1 MAAAYA
7 ATNTLMDPGTMGV
20 GGRLNDDAA
29 PARHLTISGPV
40 EVDRPQSSSSSLS
53 SQQPSPRTPLPP
65 PNPPFV
71 FPPRSPSAASVAFW
85 GANGQ
90 RPRSAIESSQRQ
102 LDFSCGPDGPGGWGA
117 RARRSPAL
125 PDFSFNPG
133 ATLSPDSASD
143 SRQPRSPGLPDF
155 TFNPSGRHGSESA
168 LHNRPVSPLSPLPPP
183 ARGSHRRG
191 GSEFVGGHIRNGN
204 SITVTNTS
212 PTRPESLQV
221 SPSPTLTPVDPSPQ
235 RRGRHAH
242 RRSAAISSH
251 DLSMILKPSNTPNP
265 SAGNS
270 APTTPADAKDKYPPL
285 AEAPVIEPQ
294 APEPSV
300 PSESKPEEKPS
311 HNDED
316 DAQPPSDPSGP
327 VDVTDKPISRA
338 RVGFS
343 DTLEYIPRPL
353 SLISMDTTSTMAGRT
368 GHSVTSSISSIISLA
383 TSTATSD
390 RDVASPRATQAGKQG
405 DPISD
410 YRPSTAGAV
419 LERTPSLHAIILDE
433 VSSPRRRNSIP
444 LLNAL
449 PPTAPTS
456 ASEPSPIKT
465 PKRWSFF
472 GLESLAL
479 PGSPAK
485 PRPHS
490 AGSAE
495 MATKTFRAVAP
506 CPEATPIEGAIEPC
520 DAPPKKRSSKKK
532 EKREKKEK
540 KVKLWA
546 GAILT
551 RKPKPSK
558 SRSGRRRSLTPP
570 IPPRMDLDLGVHPGE
585 YYVNYS
591 PDPATAPM
599 VMITAPPADA
609 DLPSPRAM
617 SDDET
622 SYPMIDLDAALGP
635 FNTPS
640 TRDPAWDAA
649 QRTGATP
656 KRRLHSAAGLRGFS
670 GPGMHYHRRTES
682 APEMPPFEG
691 GRAGIHRFGSSST
704 MADVFEEDEEEDDDD
719 EAGSSSTSEESAPD
733 SDSRSVSDDAATPTQ
748 EVDLGPK
755 TSRDSFPSPA
765 ALTALDRKGSGASLE
780 VPPPVSRAR
789 TNTSSSSLHEEIIF
803 QEAPFQKAVDQGRI
817 YETYVDSDSAAPSP
831 RRILTRDSSL
841 ADVQTMNLPA
851 PVLTPLSPFSG
862 SHSSPFPS
870 PRSPMSFDQHRV
882 STAPSSV
889 ADENN
894 FQSLLMGEPGPE
906 VVRISVDLPSLTD
919 SISTTTREMNFPGVR
934 PRNMP
939 FHDQRPASFTST
951 AFGRRRSSLASLSR
965 LISSA
970 HGERSKLSVEVPLE
984 ADAEKKP
991 KVSRSRRLSKMM
1003 QFWKPKESTKT

>member
-7 ATNTLMDPGTMGV
+7 ANNMLMDPGTMGV
-20 GGRLNDDAA
+20 GGRLNDDTVH
-29 PARHLTISGPV
+29 ARHLTISGPI

-85 GANGQ
+85 GASGQ
-90 RPRSAIESSQRQ
+90 RPRSAIESNQRQ
-102 LDFSCGPDGPGGWGA
+102 LDFSCGPDGPSGWGT

-168 LHNRPVSPLSPLPPP
+168 LLNRPVSPLSTLPPS
-183 ARGSHRRG
+183 ARGTHRRG
-191 GSEFVGGHIRNGN
+191 GSEFVGGHLRNGN
-204 SITVTNTS
+204 SITVMNTS

-221 SPSPTLTPVDPSPQ
+221 SPSPSLTPVDPSPQ

-251 DLSMILKPSNTPNP
+251 DLSVILKPSNNPNP
-265 SAGNS
+265 SAGSN
-270 APTTPADAKDKYPPL
+270 APATPADPKDKYPPL
-285 AEAPVIEPQ
+285 AEAPVIQPQ
-294 APEPSV
+294 APQ
-300 PSESKPEEKPS
+300 PSELAASKLEEKPIR
-311 HNDED
+311 NNED
-316 DAQPPSDPSGP
+316 DEQPPTDLPSP
-327 VDVTDKPISRA
+327 ADVTDKPISRA

-353 SLISMDTTSTMAGRT
+353 SLISTDTTSTMAGRN

-390 RDVASPRATQAGKQG
+390 RDMASPRAAHVGKQG
-405 DPISD
+405 DLLSD

-419 LERTPSLHAIILDE
+419 LERTPSLHAIILDD

-444 LLNAL
+444 LLNGL
-449 PPTAPTS
+449 PPATAAS

-495 MATKTFRAVAP
+495 MATKNFRAVAP
-506 CPEATPIEGAIEPC
+506 YPEAMAVEGAMELSDPL
-520 DAPPKKRSSKKK
+520 PKKRSGKKK
-532 EKREKKEK
+532 EKKEKKEK

-551 RKPKPSK
+551 RKPKSQK
-558 SRSGRRRSLTPP
+558 SRSGRRRSMTPP
-570 IPPRMDLDLGVHPGE
+570 IPPRMDLDFDDHPDE

-591 PDPATAPM
+591 QHPATAPM
-599 VMITAPPADA
+599 VMITGPPTDA
-609 DLPSPRAM
+609 DLAGPCAM

-640 TRDPAWDAA
+640 ARDPAWDAA

-656 KRRLHSAAGLRGFS
+656 KRQLHSAAGLRGFS

-704 MADVFEEDEEEDDDD
+704 MADVFEEDEEDDDDD
-719 EAGSSSTSEESAPD
+719 EAGSSSTSEESTPD
-733 SDSRSVSDDAATPTQ
+733 SDNRSVSDDAVTPTQ
-748 EVDLGPK
+748 EVDIAPK
-755 TSRDSFPSPA
+755 ASRDSFPSPTTLA
-765 ALTALDRKGSGASLE
+765 AFDRKGSAASLD

-803 QEAPFQKAVDQGRI
+803 EEAPFQKAVDQGRI
-817 YETYVDSDSAAPSP
+817 YETYVDCDSAAPSP
-831 RRILTRDSSL
+831 RRILTKDSSL

-851 PVLTPLSPFSG
+851 PVLTPLSPFSA
-862 SHSSPFPS
+862 SHSSSFPS

-889 ADENN
+889 VDDNN

-906 VVRISVDLPSLTD
+906 VVRISVDIPSLTD
-919 SISTTTREMNFPGVR
+919 STSTMARDMNFPGVR

-984 ADAEKKP
+984 ADTEKKP

>member
-7 ATNTLMDPGTMGV
+7 ANNTLMDPGTMGV
-20 GGRLNDDAA
+20 GGRLDDDAA
-29 PARHLTISGPV
+29 HARHLTISGPI

-102 LDFSCGPDGPGGWGA
+102 LDFSCGPDGSGGWGN

-155 TFNPSGRHGSESA
+155 TFNPGGRHGSESA
-168 LHNRPVSPLSPLPPP
+168 LLNLPVAPTSPLP
-183 ARGSHRRG
+183 ASSRGSHRRG
-191 GSEFVGGHIRNGN
+191 GSEFVGGHLRNGN
-204 SITVTNTS
+204 SITVMNTS
-212 PTRPESLQV
+212 PTRPESAQV

-251 DLSMILKPSNTPNP
+251 DLSMILKPSSSPNP
-265 SAGNS
+265 SAGSS
-270 APTTPADAKDKYPPL
+270 APTTPADPKDKYPPL

-294 APEPSV
+294 APEPSE
-300 PSESKPEEKPS
+300 PSESNPEKPN
-311 HNDED
+311 HD
-316 DAQPPSDPSGP
+316 DGDNAQPPSDLSSP
-327 VDVTDKPISRA
+327 VDVAEKPTSRA

-353 SLISMDTTSTMAGRT
+353 SLISTDTTSTMGGRA

-383 TSTATSD
+383 TSTATTD
-390 RDVASPRATQAGKQG
+390 REMASLRAAQSGKQG
-405 DPISD
+405 DPTSD
-410 YRPSTAGAV
+410 SRPSTAGAV
-419 LERTPSLHAIILDE
+419 LERTPSLHAITLDE

-444 LLNAL
+444 LLTGL
-449 PPTAPTS
+449 PPTAPAS
-456 ASEPSPIKT
+456 ASQPSPVKT

-490 AGSAE
+490 AGSVE
-495 MATKTFRAVAP
+495 MATKSFGTVAP
-506 CPEATPIEGAIEPC
+506 CTETMAVEGAVEQS
-520 DAPPKKRSSKKK
+520 DPPRKKRSSKK
-532 EKREKKEK
+532 EKKEKKEK

-551 RKPKPSK
+551 RKPKSRK
-558 SRSGRRRSLTPP
+558 SRSGRRRSMTPP
-570 IPPRMDLDLGVHPGE
+570 IPPRMDLDLDDYPSE

-591 PDPATAPM
+591 QHPATAPM
-599 VMITAPPADA
+599 VMITGPPAEA
-609 DLPSPRAM
+609 ELPSPRAM

-640 TRDPAWDAA
+640 ARDPAWDAA

-656 KRRLHSAAGLRGFS
+656 KRQLHSAAGLRGFS

-704 MADVFEEDEEEDDDD
+704 MADVFEEDEEDEDDD
-719 EAGSSSTSEESAPD
+719 EAGSTSTSEESTPD
-733 SDSRSVSDDAATPTQ
+733 SDNRSVSDDAATPTQ
-748 EVDLGPK
+748 EVEIAPT
-755 TSRDSFPSPA
+755 TSRDSFPSPTTF
-765 ALTALDRKGSGASLE
+765 TAFERKGSGASLE

-789 TNTSSSSLHEEIIF
+789 TNTSSSSLHEKIIF
-803 QEAPFQKAVDQGRI
+803 EEAPFQKAVDQGRI
-817 YETYVDSDSAAPSP
+817 YETFVDSDSVAPSP
-831 RRILTRDSSL
+831 RRILTKDSSL
-841 ADVQTMNLPA
+841 ADVQTMSLPA
-851 PVLTPLSPFSG
+851 PVLTPLSPFSA

-889 ADENN
+889 VDDNN

-906 VVRISVDLPSLTD
+906 VVRISVDIPSVTD
-919 SISTTTREMNFPGVR
+919 STATMMRESNFPGVR

-984 ADAEKKP
+984 ADPEKKP
-991 KVSRSRRLSKMM
+991 KASRARRLSKLM